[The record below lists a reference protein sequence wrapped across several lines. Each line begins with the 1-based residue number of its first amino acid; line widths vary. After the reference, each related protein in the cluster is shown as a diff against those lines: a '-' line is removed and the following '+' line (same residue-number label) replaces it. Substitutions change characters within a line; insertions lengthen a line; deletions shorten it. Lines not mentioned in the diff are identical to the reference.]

1 MPRFPLYFDYAASTP
16 VDPRVADIM
25 AQHLTLEGNYANPAS
40 RSHMPGWLAEQ
51 AVEIGRRQV
60 ADTINAD
67 PREIIWTSGATEADN
82 LALIGFMRANAD
94 RGRHLI
100 TSTIEHKAVIDTAR
114 YLEEE
119 EGVRVT
125 WLQPDTNGCVSP
137 AALKA
142 AITSETALVSLM
154 AVNNEVGSIN
164 DLKALGDIAHAHGAA
179 FHVDGA
185 QAIGHIPLDVS
196 QLPIDML
203 SLSGHKAYGPKGVGA
218 LYIRRDTRVA
228 PLIHGGGHERG
239 YRSGTLPT
247 HQIAGMG
254 KAFEL
259 INQDFEGEIA
269 HLCDMRQRFLQ
280 GLQCLTATHI
290 NGPREG
296 GSPHLVNLA
305 FEGIDGETLMMEMK
319 ELAVSTGS
327 ACNSASLT
335 PSFVLTGI
343 GLSAELALSSVRFS
357 FGRFTTAEEVDIA
370 TQAIK
375 QAVRKLRPTAHDQ
388 HAL

>member
-1 MPRFPLYFDYAASTP
+1 MPRFPLYLDYAASTP
-16 VDPRVADIM
+16 VDPRVAEIM

-60 ADTINAD
+60 ADTLKVD

-100 TSTIEHKAVIDTAR
+100 TSIIEHKAIIDTAR

-125 WLQPDTNGCVSP
+125 WLTPETDGRISP
-137 AALKA
+137 AALEA
-142 AITSETALVSLM
+142 AISSETALVSLM

-185 QAIGHIPLDVS
+185 QAIGHTPLDLS

-203 SLSGHKAYGPKGVGA
+203 SLSGHKAYGPKGIGA

-254 KAFEL
+254 KAFEIIHQNL
-259 INQDFEGEIA
+259 DGEIA
-269 HLCDMRQRFLQ
+269 HLREMRQRFLD

-290 NGPREG
+290 NGPHEG
-296 GSPHLVNLA
+296 SSPHLVNLA

-343 GLSAELALSSVRFS
+343 GLSPELALSSVRFS
-357 FGRFTTAEEVDIA
+357 FGRFTTAEDIDTA

-388 HAL
+388 HA

>member
-25 AQHLTLEGNYANPAS
+25 AQHLTLDGNYANPAS

-60 ADTINAD
+60 ADTLKVD

-100 TSTIEHKAVIDTAR
+100 TSIIEHKAVIDTAR

-125 WLQPDTNGCVSP
+125 WLTPEADGRISP
-137 AALKA
+137 AALEA
-142 AITSETALVSLM
+142 AISNETALVSLM

-185 QAIGHIPLDVS
+185 QAIGHIPLDLS
-196 QLPIDML
+196 QLPVDML

-254 KAFEL
+254 KAFEI
-259 INQDFEGEIA
+259 INQNLDGEIA
-269 HLCDMRQRFLQ
+269 HLRDMRQRFLD

-290 NGPREG
+290 NGPRDG

-343 GLSAELALSSVRFS
+343 GLSPELALSSVRFS
-357 FGRFTTAEEVDIA
+357 FGRFTTAEDIDVA
-370 TQAIK
+370 TQVIM
-375 QAVRKLRPTAHDQ
+375 QAVRKLRPTTNDQ
-388 HAL
+388 HA

>member
-16 VDPRVADIM
+16 VDPRVADVM
-25 AQHLTLEGNYANPAS
+25 AKHLTLDGNYANPAS

-60 ADTINAD
+60 ADTLKVD

-100 TSTIEHKAVIDTAR
+100 TSVIEHKAVIDTAR

-125 WLQPDTNGCVSP
+125 WLTPEADGRISP
-137 AALKA
+137 AALEA
-142 AITSETALVSLM
+142 AISNETALVSLM

-185 QAIGHIPLDVS
+185 QAIGHIPLDLS
-196 QLPIDML
+196 QLPVDML
-203 SLSGHKAYGPKGVGA
+203 SLSGHKAYGPKGVGV
-218 LYIRRDTRVA
+218 LYIRRDTRVG

-254 KAFEL
+254 KAFEIISQNL
-259 INQDFEGEIA
+259 DGEIA
-269 HLCDMRQRFLQ
+269 HLRDMRQRFLD

-290 NGPREG
+290 NGPRDG

-343 GLSAELALSSVRFS
+343 GLSPELALSSVRFS
-357 FGRFTTAEEVDIA
+357 FGRFTTAEDIDIA
-370 TQAIK
+370 TQAIM
-375 QAVRKLRPTAHDQ
+375 QAVRKLRPTANDQ
-388 HAL
+388 HA

>member
-16 VDPRVADIM
+16 VDPRVADVM
-25 AQHLTLEGNYANPAS
+25 AQHLTLDGNYANPAS

-60 ADTINAD
+60 ADTLKVD

-100 TSTIEHKAVIDTAR
+100 TSIIEHKAVIDTAR

-125 WLQPDTNGCVSP
+125 WLTPEADGRISP
-137 AALKA
+137 AALEA
-142 AITSETALVSLM
+142 AISNETALVSLM

-185 QAIGHIPLDVS
+185 QAIGHIPLDLS
-196 QLPIDML
+196 QLPVDML

-254 KAFEL
+254 KAFEI
-259 INQDFEGEIA
+259 INQNLDGEIA
-269 HLCDMRQRFLQ
+269 HLRDMRQRFLD

-290 NGPREG
+290 NGPRDG

-343 GLSAELALSSVRFS
+343 GLSPELALSSVRFS
-357 FGRFTTAEEVDIA
+357 FGRFTTAEDIDIA
-370 TQAIK
+370 TQAIM
-375 QAVRKLRPTAHDQ
+375 QAVRKLRPTANDQ
-388 HAL
+388 HA

>member
-16 VDPRVADIM
+16 VDPRVADLM

-60 ADTINAD
+60 ADTLCVD

-119 EGVRVT
+119 EGVHVT
-125 WLQPDTNGCVSP
+125 WLSPDTDGRISP
-137 AALKA
+137 SALNA
-142 AITSETALVSLM
+142 AISNETALVSLM
-154 AVNNEVGSIN
+154 AVNNEIGSVN
-164 DLKALGDIAHAHGAA
+164 DLHALGTIAHAHGAA

-185 QAIGHIPLDVS
+185 QAIGHIPLDLS

-254 KAFEL
+254 KAFEIIRQNL
-259 INQDFEGEIA
+259 DGEIA
-269 HLCDMRQRFLQ
+269 HLRAMHQRFID
-280 GLQCLTATHI
+280 GLQCLTAIHI

-296 GSPHLVNLA
+296 GSPHVVNLA
-305 FEGIDGETLMMEMK
+305 FEGIDGDTLMMEMK

-327 ACNSASLT
+327 ACNSASVT

-343 GLSAELALSSVRFS
+343 GLSPEMALSSVRFS
-357 FGRFTTAEEVDIA
+357 FGRFTTADDIDIA

-388 HAL
+388 RA

>member
-1 MPRFPLYFDYAASTP
+1 MPRFPLYFDYAATTP
-16 VDPRVADIM
+16 VDPRVAEVM

-60 ADTINAD
+60 ADTLNVD

-100 TSTIEHKAVIDTAR
+100 TSVIEHKAVIDTAR

-125 WLQPDTNGCVSP
+125 WLAPDADGCITP
-137 AALKA
+137 EALEA
-142 AITSETALVSLM
+142 AISNETALVSLM

-164 DLKALGDIAHAHGAA
+164 DLHALGSIAHAHGAA
-179 FHVDGA
+179 FNVDGA
-185 QAIGHIPLDVS
+185 QAIGHIPLDLGA
-196 QLPIDML
+196 LPIDML

-254 KAFEL
+254 KAFE
-259 INQDFEGEIA
+259 IIRHNRDAEIA
-269 HLCDMRQRFLQ
+269 HLSAMRQRFLD
-280 GLQCLTATHI
+280 GLRCLTDTRI

-327 ACNSASLT
+327 ACNSASVT

-343 GLSAELALSSVRFS
+343 GLPASLALSSVRFS
-357 FGRFTTAEEVDIA
+357 FGRFTTTDDIDIA
-370 TQAIK
+370 VNAVK
-375 QAVRKLRPTAHDQ
+375 QAVRKLRPTTHEQ
-388 HAL
+388 HA